1 MRTYEWSVKGAAADG
16 QTWSVTGTTPVKP
29 GDFPL
34 VPSLAIEAAFASLTQ
49 GRAIYGKPGEG
60 CNGPYTI
67 TRLCIELD
75 MSAS

>member
-1 MRTYEWSVKGAAADG
+1 MIRNYEWKIEGTAAGG

-34 VPSLAIEAAFASLTQ
+34 VPSLAIEASFDALTQ
-49 GRAIYGKPGEG
+49 GRAVYGKPGEG

-67 TRLCIELD
+67 TRLCIELA
-75 MSAS
+75 AS